1 MWKSKITLF
10 HFIEKNQEKNRETII
25 YIQAKQCKTPFV
37 LTNFFTIL
45 FFFLFQDASQLVKA
59 NSITGN
65 KMNDIDIVYT
75 MWSNLKKTDGMVAGQ
90 VGFHKDK
97 EVRKIK
103 ISKRENVIVNRLN
116 KTKTEVKDP
125 DLRGERENRD
135 KNERE
140 EKKKIYKQVEEQKRE
155 EEKKRKEE
163 AEMRS
168 YDRIFTEDKMATNKD
183 GGNDSDDF
191 MWK

>member
-1 MWKSKITLF
+1 MLGHLNVQKKAKIVSL
-10 HFIEKNQEKNRETII
+10 EKIVKLKHYRIPFASTIFNDFKNW
-25 YIQAKQCKTPFV
+25 
-37 LTNFFTIL
+37 FFP
-45 FFFLFQDASQLVKA
+45 QDASQLVKA

>member
-1 MWKSKITLF
+1 MSKKKG
-10 HFIEKNQEKNRETII
+10 KNSFTGKNRET
-25 YIQAKQCKTPFV
+25 KTLQNSLRFN
-37 LTNFFTIL
+37 NFWNDFKNG
-45 FFFLFQDASQLVKA
+45 FFPQDASQLVKA

>member
-1 MWKSKITLF
+1 MKLKHYRTPFASTIF
-10 HFIEKNQEKNRETII
+10 ETILKI
-25 YIQAKQCKTPFV
+25 D
-37 LTNFFTIL
+37 FFP
-45 FFFLFQDASQLVKA
+45 QDASQLVKA

-191 MWK
+191 M